1 MSASLNKVTLIG
13 TLGRDPEVKYM
24 ASGSGDAL
32 ANLSIA
38 TNESWKDKT
47 TGERKEATEWHRVT
61 VFRKLAEIAGEH
73 LRKGQQVYIEGSL
86 KTRSYEDRDGNK
98 RYVTEIVA
106 TDMKMLGGRPSSGDD
121 GHQGQPSGEPDA
133 GFGDDIPF

>member
-1 MSASLNKVTLIG
+1 MSASLNKVTIIG

-24 ASGSGDAL
+24 SSGDAV

-47 TGERKEATEWHRVT
+47 TGEKKELTEWHRVT
-61 VFRKLAEIAGEH
+61 LFRKLAEIAGEY

-86 KTRSYEDRDGNK
+86 KTRSYDDKDGQK

-106 TDMKMLGGRPSSGDD
+106 AELKILGGRPASADGGFASQEQDGADFEYSG
-121 GHQGQPSGEPDA
+121 
-133 GFGDDIPF
+133 IPF

>member
-1 MSASLNKVTLIG
+1 MSTASLNKVTIIG

-24 ASGSGDAL
+24 PSGDAM

-47 TGERKEATEWHRVT
+47 TGERRESTEWHRVT
-61 VFRKLAEIAGEH
+61 VFRRLAEVAGEY

-86 KTRSYEDRDGNK
+86 KTRSYDDKDGQK

-106 TDMKMLGGRPSSGDD
+106 SDMKMLGGRPASACDASGYEGQDD
-121 GHQGQPSGEPDA
+121 DA
-133 GFGDDIPF
+133 GFDDTGIPF

>member
-1 MSASLNKVTLIG
+1 MSTASLNKVTIIG

-24 ASGSGDAL
+24 SSGDAV

-38 TNESWKDKT
+38 TNETWKDKT
-47 TGERKEATEWHRVT
+47 TGERKESTEWHRVT
-61 VFRKLAEIAGEH
+61 LFRQLAEIAGEY

-86 KTRSYEDRDGNK
+86 KTRSYDDKDGQK

-106 TDMKMLGGRPSSGDD
+106 TELKMLGGRTAPAADASAYEGQD
-121 GHQGQPSGEPDA
+121 GA
-133 GFGDDIPF
+133 GFDDSGIPF